1 MKYVLGTL
9 LVLLILTGCIGA
21 GTYVWLAPE
30 EQPQPEASELTLRKV
45 DGGEVIGYENASGA
59 LVWQGIPYA
68 APPLG
73 ELRWKAP
80 RPPIPWEGRMQ
91 ALAVGNECAS
101 QNRATTLEDNV
112 VEGNEDCLYLN
123 IFSPATAD
131 SALPVMFWIHGGA
144 NTIGS
149 GGGVLYDGS
158 ALATR
163 HDVVVVTINYRL
175 GPFGWFT
182 HPALRS
188 VETSAEDNS
197 GNYGTLDQIYAL
209 KWVQNNIAAF
219 GGDPGKVTIFGES
232 AGGWNVL
239 AMLASPLTIGQFHGA
254 ISQSGRLDIDPVS
267 VGENYIDD
275 EEPGNRLSS
284 REIINQL
291 LILDES
297 AIDEGEARAI
307 QEGMTKT
314 ELGNWL
320 RNKTTAEIFA
330 AYRTEEGRKVS
341 ILPDLFGD
349 GHVLPAGLRSRDL
362 FSNTATYNAV
372 PVILGTNLDEMKLFL
387 ALNPELVDTLLGIP
401 VGIKD
406 RDRYAKANR
415 YATDVW
421 KVHGVDSLVTVMR
434 DAGVDNVFAY
444 RFDADDLRDFGL
456 VDLQELFG
464 AAHAFEIPYVF
475 GNFPNP
481 TNLLFKGD
489 SILERDALSSAMMSY
504 WAEFAYTGNPGRGRN
519 GKQVEWSAW
528 QNGSDETARLM
539 ILDSTLGDG
548 IRMSPIRIS
557 IADIKQRFFADT
569 SFTDQQEYCQGYKTL
584 FRYADFV
591 QAEYDNLG
599 ETGCE

>member
-1 MKYVLGTL
+1 VAVL
-9 LVLLILTGCIGA
+9 VILAGCIGVM
-21 GTYVWLAPE
+21 TYSWLAPE
-30 EQPQPEASELTLRKV
+30 EQPQPVQSEQAVRKV
-45 DGGEVIGYENASGA
+45 EGGEIVGYENASGV
-59 LVWQGIPYA
+59 LVWQGIPFA

-80 RPPIPWEGRMQ
+80 RPPVPWEGRLE

-101 QNRATTLEDNV
+101 QNMATTLENNV

-123 IFSPATAD
+123 IFSPASAGA
-131 SALPVMFWIHGGA
+131 ALPVMFWIHGGA

-149 GGGVLYDGS
+149 GGGSLYDGS

-163 HDVVVVTINYRL
+163 HEVVVVTINYRL

-188 VETSAEDNS
+188 TEASAEDNS
-197 GNYGTLDQIYAL
+197 GNYGTLDQIHAL

-239 AMLASPLTIGQFHGA
+239 AMMASPLAKGLFHGA
-254 ISQSGRLDIDPVS
+254 IAQSGRLDIDPIS
-267 VGENYIDD
+267 IGENNIDD
-275 EEPGNRLSS
+275 DVPGNRLSS

-291 LILDES
+291 LILDD
-297 AIDEGEARAI
+297 AAVDEGDARII
-307 QEGMTKT
+307 QDGMTST
-314 ELGNWL
+314 ELSTWL
-320 RNKTTAEIFA
+320 RGKTTEGIFE
-330 AYRTEEGRKVS
+330 AYRTEEGRKVTV
-341 ILPDLFGD
+341 LPDLFGD
-349 GHVLPAGLRSRDL
+349 GHVLPAGVTSQEL
-362 FSNTATYNAV
+362 FSNTATYNDV

-387 ALNPELVDTLLGIP
+387 AMNPELVDTILGIP
-401 VGIKD
+401 LGIKD
-406 RDRYAKANR
+406 SDRYAKANR

-421 KVHGVDSLVTVMR
+421 KVHGVDSLVTAMR
-434 DAGVDNVFAY
+434 DAGADNIFAY

-475 GNFPNP
+475 GNFPNL
-481 TNLLFKGD
+481 TRAFYQGN
-489 SILERDALSSAMMSY
+489 SIAERDALSAAMMSY
-504 WAEFAYTGNPGRGRN
+504 WTEFAYTGNPGRGRS
-519 GKQVEWSAW
+519 GTGIEWSPW
-528 QNGSDETARLM
+528 QNGSDETNRLM
-539 ILDSTLGDG
+539 ILDSSLGDG
-548 IRMSPIRIS
+548 IRMSPVRVS

-569 SFTDQQEYCQGYKTL
+569 SFTDQQEYCEGYKTL

-591 QAEYDNLG
+591 QSEYDNLG
-599 ETGCE
+599 EAGCD